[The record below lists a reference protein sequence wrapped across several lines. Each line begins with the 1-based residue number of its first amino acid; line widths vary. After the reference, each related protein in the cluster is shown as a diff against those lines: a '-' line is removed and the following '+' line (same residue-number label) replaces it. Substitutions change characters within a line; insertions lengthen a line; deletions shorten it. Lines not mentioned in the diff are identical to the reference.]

1 MKLVVFLRY
10 WIQDIIFVF
19 IIISIMEIILPS
31 NNMKK
36 YINMVVGFLI
46 IIVIISPFIKL
57 LSKDYNMDKNILEKH
72 IEVGNFAFKEE
83 GKLSSIHEQ
92 QIKELYIEKMKLEIE
107 EFIDKTSNYR
117 VVDMELNMDEEE
129 LGKLEGL
136 EIVIREKK
144 EEEETED
151 FRENI
156 TPVEIQDVSINKNNE
171 KTKTYIEL
179 EEGDWLKDEI
189 SQNFNIPKENITIA
203 LNILK
208 EGEIGGKANR

>member
-1 MKLVVFLRY
+1 M
-10 WIQDIIFVF
+10 
-19 IIISIMEIILPS
+19 
-31 NNMKK
+31 
-36 YINMVVGFLI
+36 I

-72 IEVGNFAFKEE
+72 IEVENFAFKEE

-144 EEEETED
+144 EEEEIED
-151 FRENI
+151 FRGNI
-156 TPVEIQDVSINKNNE
+156 TPVEIQDVLINKIMR
-171 KTKTYIEL
+171 K
-179 EEGDWLKDEI
+179 LKPI
-189 SQNFNIPKENITIA
+189 
-203 LNILK
+203 LN
-208 EGEIGGKANR
+208 

>member
-1 MKLVVFLRY
+1 M
-10 WIQDIIFVF
+10 
-19 IIISIMEIILPS
+19 
-31 NNMKK
+31 
-36 YINMVVGFLI
+36 I

-72 IEVGNFAFKEE
+72 IEVENFAFKEE

-144 EEEETED
+144 GGRGNRR
-151 FRENI
+151 FQRKYYSSRNSGC
-156 TPVEIQDVSINKNNE
+156 VNK
-171 KTKTYIEL
+171 
-179 EEGDWLKDEI
+179 
-189 SQNFNIPKENITIA
+189 
-203 LNILK
+203 
-208 EGEIGGKANR
+208 